1 MRLPKRLAGVAL
13 FLVLLAVAGLSVTAF
28 TAPSPSFYGTARAPH
43 SDALTSWL
51 SGTLGFYFDGVSH
64 NALVV
69 RPWIPVMF
77 SSILTLTGSVG
88 AMPLVFA
95 GLYAAALLAVFPLL
109 GGRGR
114 LALTLLAGLLL
125 ATRDRLIAPLWPDT
139 LNTDFPAFALTTTGL
154 LLTLVPLD
162 SAPAEPVGGRREDG
176 VAPPVLAMMLAGW
189 LFLGF
194 AAAIRGPALLFG
206 PALLALTLL
215 RVRIGWGA
223 WRPALTAAGLAGVAF
238 ALPLLGDG
246 MLRAAVG
253 SVSQGLVA
261 LYAFYTDPSHNL
273 TNEAYFRFVAE
284 QPGPTEVLQTYIA
297 FLLSAEGRS
306 AVLGIALERIG
317 FDGDFLLATGFPA
330 LLAGSWL
337 AGAALDA
344 ADPERGPRR
353 ALLDPAKLALL
364 ALALAAMIG
373 APGLSPAGVVL
384 GLTAVTLLG
393 GTARGW
399 TVPAGFA
406 LVYLLGTLFVV
417 LTGGKLL
424 NRVVHSYVLALYAGP
439 LWILLGDAPR
449 AWTAGRQRLA
459 GAVAGAAGLAV
470 LTLCAAGFLV
480 PTAMKTL
487 YRSEVAGRKAAIK
500 LTEDTGLDRALYYS
514 GAREILYTRADGVP
528 VGTVRRFSAFENPN
542 GPIGDP
548 DQLDGLRGFNALFN
562 TPGRFID

>member
-1 MRLPKRLAGVAL
+1 MRLPKHPAGVAL
-13 FLVLLAVAGLSVTAF
+13 FLVLLAVAGLSVTIF

-139 LNTDFPAFALTTTGL
+139 LNTDFPAFALTTAGL
-154 LLTLVPLD
+154 LLTLVPLG
-162 SAPAEPVGGRREDG
+162 SAPAEPAGGRRENG
-176 VAPPVLAMMLAGW
+176 VAPSVLAMMLVGW

-284 QPGPTEVLQTYIA
+284 QPGAAEVLRTYIA

-330 LLAGSWL
+330 LLAGAWL

-373 APGLSPAGVVL
+373 APGLSPAGVAL

-393 GTARGW
+393 GAARGRA
-399 TVPAGFA
+399 VPAGFA

-449 AWTAGRQRLA
+449 AWTLSRRRVAGV
-459 GAVAGAAGLAV
+459 VAGAAGLTV

-480 PTAMKTL
+480 PTAMKAL
-487 YRSEVAGRKAAIK
+487 YRSEVAGRNAAIK
-500 LTEDTGLDRALYYS
+500 LSEDAALDRALYYS

-542 GPIGDP
+542 GLIGDP